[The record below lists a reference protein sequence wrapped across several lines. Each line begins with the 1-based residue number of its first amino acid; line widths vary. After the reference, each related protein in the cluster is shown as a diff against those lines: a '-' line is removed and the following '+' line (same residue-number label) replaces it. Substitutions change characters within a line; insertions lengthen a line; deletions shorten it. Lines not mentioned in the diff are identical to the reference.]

1 MRRSLPGYR
10 ACLAVL
16 VLASAAACQR
26 KVPEPE
32 PSPERAR
39 EQAAQSEAKAKATEL
54 DEIDEAAHAVLEGD
68 AAAEATDGGPPDAG
82 ELRQKE
88 LRPGKGLAAKT
99 GDTVRVHYTGR
110 LRNGTKFDS
119 SLDRNEPFEFTLGQ
133 GQVIKGWDEGVVGMK
148 KGGKRRL
155 TIPSEMAYGKVGS
168 PPKIPPDATLEF
180 DIELLE
186 IKSP

>member
-1 MRRSLPGYR
+1 M
-10 ACLAVL
+10 L

-39 EQAAQSEAKAKATEL
+39 EQAAQSEATKATAL
-54 DEIDEAAHAVLEGD
+54 DEVDEAAHAVLDAD
-68 AAAEATDGGPPDAG
+68 AAAVSDAG
-82 ELRQKE
+82 AANGGQLRQKE
-88 LRPGKGLAAKT
+88 LRPGKGSAAKT
-99 GDTVRVHYTGR
+99 GDTVRVHYVGR
-110 LRNGTKFDS
+110 LLSGTKFDS

-186 IKSP
+186 IKTP

>member
-1 MRRSLPGYR
+1 MRRSRPGYR
-10 ACLAVL
+10 VCLAAL
-16 VLASAAACQR
+16 ALASAAACQR

-39 EQAAQSEAKAKATEL
+39 QEPAQGAASKATAL
-54 DEIDEAAHAVLEGD
+54 DEVDEAAHEVLDRDGS
-68 AAAEATDGGPPDAG
+68 ASSSEAGIADAG
-82 ELRQKE
+82 ELRKKE
-88 LRPGKGLAAKT
+88 LRPGKGPAAKT

-110 LRNGTKFDS
+110 LLNGTKFDS

-155 TIPSEMAYGKVGS
+155 TIPSEMGYGKVGS

-186 IKSP
+186 IKAP